1 MVHRGRRRAGARAA
15 REPHCVNPSREAQAD
30 VRSSPRRRRSR
41 GRRQRRQG
49 ALDRAQDEG
58 QAVPLALRLHRRA
71 ARGQRR
77 DDDPDAS
84 RARHRVGGA
93 GHAAQ
98 EPARESDGQEA
109 EGLPRLRAPASG
121 PAPRNPHDEAG
132 GSLDGCGARPVLRD
146 GPSQDVRRAG
156 MDQARSRAHRREPA
170 GVRRLLPARDAA
182 QEHRAA
188 ARGHE
193 HGRPVRHL
201 RDGRGRW
208 SHGPGRRRPPRVV
221 ARAGALRR
229 QVPTS
234 AEEGGPPH
242 ARPAD
247 ARAQEV
253 RPAWRAAKVPVLE
266 AVMAAMVRV
275 AVAGAS
281 GYMGAEL
288 LRLLCVHPN
297 MTLTGV
303 TSDRLA
309 GEALTKAYPH
319 LRGLSELRFH
329 DLDAEWLASV
339 ADVVF
344 LALPHMESQKA
355 VPILRRHGRR
365 AIDLSADYRLRDPN
379 DYVTWYKAPHIDLS
393 GLGEAVYGLAEL
405 HRKAI
410 AQAALVATPGCYPAG
425 AILATAPLFRAGLAR
440 LDGVGIDGK
449 SGVTGAGAQGRK
461 IDPMYLYTEANENV
475 QAYGIASHRH
485 TPEIEQELGALAGA
499 PVRVAFTPHLVPL
512 NRGLFTT
519 ASVPLAT
526 TLSTA
531 ELLDVYR
538 ECYAGEPFVRV
549 LDEGE
554 RPTTRG
560 VVGSNYCD
568 VTVVA
573 DPRTG
578 RAVCLSAIDNLG
590 KGGSANGVQNL
601 NVMFGWPERTGLEA
615 PPVYP

>member
-1 MVHRGRRRAGARAA
+1 MAAVLDRFYATGRRKTSVARVWIRPGAGRIVVNRRAFEDYFPRETLRMIIAQPLEVTSTVGQFDIFVTVGGGGPTGQAGAVR
-15 REPHCVNPSREAQAD
+15 HGLSR
-30 VRSSPRRRRSR
+30 
-41 GRRQRRQG
+41 
-49 ALDRAQDEG
+49 
-58 QAVPLALRLHRRA
+58 AVPLLR
-71 ARGQRR
+71 
-77 DDDPDAS
+77 
-84 RARHRVGGA
+84 
-93 GHAAQ
+93 
-98 EPARESDGQEA
+98 
-109 EGLPRLRAPASG
+109 
-121 PAPRNPHDEAG
+121 
-132 GSLDGCGARPVLRD
+132 
-146 GPSQDVRRAG
+146 
-156 MDQARSRAHRREPA
+156 
-170 GVRRLLPARDAA
+170 
-182 QEHRAA
+182 
-188 ARGHE
+188 
-193 HGRPVRHL
+193 
-201 RDGRGRW
+201 
-208 SHGPGRRRPPRVV
+208 
-221 ARAGALRR
+221 
-229 QVPTS
+229 T
-234 AEEGGPPH
+234 
-242 ARPAD
+242 
-247 ARAQEV
+247 
-253 RPAWRAAKVPVLE
+253 
-266 AVMAAMVRV
+266 
-275 AVAGAS
+275 
-281 GYMGAEL
+281 
-288 LRLLCVHPN
+288 
-297 MTLTGV
+297 
-303 TSDRLA
+303 
-309 GEALTKAYPH
+309 
-319 LRGLSELRFH
+319 
-329 DLDAEWLASV
+329 
-339 ADVVF
+339 
-344 LALPHMESQKA
+344 
-355 VPILRRHGRR
+355 HGRR
-365 AIDLSADYRLRDPN
+365 AIDLSADYRLRDPS

-440 LDGVGIDGK
+440 LDGVVIDGK

-485 TPEIEQELGALAGA
+485 TPEIEQELGALAGT
-499 PVRVAFTPHLVPL
+499 PVRVAFTAHLVPL

-531 ELLDVYR
+531 ELLAVYR